1 MKKYTRIWQKNI
13 MNNEVSTNFQKNLFK
28 FPSLEGQFLAAFVN
42 MYKLKEPRRLVSF
55 CLC

>member
-28 FPSLEGQFLAAFVN
+28 FPSLEGRFLAAFVN
-42 MYKLKEPRRLVSF
+42 MYKLKEPRRFVSF
-55 CLC
+55 CLS